1 MDYEKTRTLI
11 RELRIQKNWSQEQ
24 LADKVFLDRTAIN
37 KIEKGTRNITIDEL
51 ILLSDALNITIE
63 ELVAGEIKQK
73 DNENLIKNKFH
84 EYLKS
89 QNTKLKKMRLCIFI
103 LLIILIVCFIGFT
116 ITYFFQ
122 NYNSIRVYRFYGT
135 SQNYEITDG
144 LLVISKK
151 KIYFKINDIQP
162 EVNTIA
168 IYTEINN
175 NKEKVYEGSPDVI
188 IQDIYGYSEFI
199 NYNSFIKGRQKIY
212 IMINGEEI
220 ELKFEKDFINDV
232 FFYKAY
238 DEIGDD
244 SNKLNSEIPKKI
256 EKLFNCNN
264 EGECYLNTN
273 NENIIFNSGMLT
285 VINDSYSY
293 LYDIESKILNFQDY
307 VNPQNNVSISIQESN
322 LICLSGNCNDIDKTY
337 SNFSQKYIS
346 AYLE

>member
-11 RELRIQKNWSQEQ
+11 RELRMQKNWSQEQ

-162 EVNTIA
+162 EVNNIA
-168 IYTEINN
+168 IYSEINN
-175 NKEKVYEGSPDVI
+175 NKEKVYEGNPNVI
-188 IQDIYGYSEFI
+188 IQDIYGYSEFV
-199 NYNSFIKGRQKIY
+199 NYNSFIKGEQKIY

-220 ELKFEKDFINDV
+220 ELKFKKDFINDG
-232 FFYKAY
+232 FFYKEY
-238 DEIGDD
+238 DDIGDD
-244 SNKLNSEIPKKI
+244 STELHDKIPKKI
-256 EKLFNCNN
+256 KELFNCN
-264 EGECYLNTN
+264 EEECYLIQD
-273 NENIIFNSGMLT
+273 NENIIFNNGMLT

-293 LYDIESKILNFQDY
+293 IYDIETKTLNFQDY
-307 VNPQNNVSISIQESN
+307 VNSQNDVSISIQESK
-322 LICLSGNCNDIDKTY
+322 LICLSGNCNNVDKIY
-337 SNFSQKYIS
+337 NNFSQRYFS
-346 AYLE
+346 TYLE